1 MLPEAHMTEGVRAF
15 IDDLAAR
22 PETLGVAIFGSY
34 ARGDARPD
42 ADIDVFVLVTDG
54 VWRDVESR
62 DGLTFE
68 LLFASERE
76 ARDFY
81 AQNPDDC
88 VSTWGEAHIVSDRS
102 GRMDA
107 LREYAAL
114 LVGTGRKKAT
124 AGDVLHRKYEAG
136 DKLRAARLLATEDYP
151 TAYMALH
158 DLAARIIETHFAK
171 EGAWSPPPKQRLT
184 SLRRGW
190 PDLGALFDEFY
201 SQTSWD
207 EKTATLEKIMTRVF
221 SE

>member
-1 MLPEAHMTEGVRAF
+1 MHSEAGMTEGVRAF
-15 IDDLAAR
+15 VDELAAR
-22 PETLGVAIFGSY
+22 PGTLGVAIFGSY

-42 ADIDVFVLVTDG
+42 ADIDVFVLVEEG
-54 VWRDVESR
+54 VWRDVERR

-88 VSTWGEAHIVSDRS
+88 VSTWGEARIVSDRS

-107 LREYAAL
+107 LREYAATIAD
-114 LVGTGRKKAT
+114 TGRKKA
-124 AGDVLHRKYEAG
+124 AVGDVLHRKFEAE
-136 DKLRAARLLATEDYP
+136 DKLRAARHLATEDFP

-158 DLAARIIETHFAK
+158 DLAARLIETHFAK

-184 SLRRGW
+184 ALRRGW
-190 PDLGALFDEFY
+190 PEIAALFDEFY
-201 SQTSWD
+201 SQTSW
-207 EKTATLEKIMTRVF
+207 EGKTGTLEKVLRRVF